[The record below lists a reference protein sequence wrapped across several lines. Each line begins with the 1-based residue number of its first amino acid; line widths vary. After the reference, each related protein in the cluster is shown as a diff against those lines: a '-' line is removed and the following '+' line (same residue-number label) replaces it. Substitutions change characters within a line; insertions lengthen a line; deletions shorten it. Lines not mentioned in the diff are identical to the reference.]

1 MFAEASSPK
10 QKQPSTCSQCL
21 IEGLLFHGQETM
33 AEQLV
38 LPRSGDRGDMVGHVA
53 GVPKVYVAGVHT
65 VRP

>member
-1 MFAEASSPK
+1 MPDFLGLLG
-10 QKQPSTCSQCL
+10 QP
-21 IEGLLFHGQETM
+21 LFHGQETM

-53 GVPKVYVAGVHT
+53 GVPKVYVAGVFT